1 MGKLSTLE
9 MRVDPGATATS
20 EAHTPAPKSLR
31 CEATFYV
38 SEFEEDRAI
47 KQNRVLARHRKK
59 PATVTTD
66 KVTWGT
72 EVYEPQEVT
81 ITLPNLM
88 TLEQPTVANELE
100 RFYLKVLTY
109 RDHTDTLGKAL
120 NTAEV
125 ELAEARDELTE
136 LRQLLNDTLEQVAD
150 REEVIA
156 NQEKEIKTLRT
167 QAATPKPASHRPH
180 SFLSAK
186 ASQVLSSSPAKYTP
200 KKQLRF
206 EPQTPATPS
215 ATFLS
220 QGTAP
225 RLSAKVADPPI
236 FTGED
241 DVTFEHWKDLLA
253 GKLVHNAD
261 HFVSI
266 DGNIDAEEDNRTHY
280 AKSRVGGAARRY
292 LLPHIRATES
302 RGELVTIASI
312 VAFLETIYTDPH
324 QQTKARDELRTYKM
338 KPSQDFNDFEAKFT
352 QLANEAELPL
362 EQWKNELQHALTGSL
377 AVHMSIHCRN
387 PAVSYF
393 DYCSTAREIAFT
405 LQKTAAEASQRRAAR
420 EPSVRTSR
428 KSALQPLVRTALAPA
443 PASVPTPAPAPAR
456 RAPIEP
462 PDNACYK
469 CGKPGHFSRD
479 CPRARA
485 ESKAVEATT
494 SDSEQHEPE
503 HEPEQLTDDEL
514 SGED

>member
-38 SEFEEDRAI
+38 NEFEEDRAI

-59 PATVTTD
+59 PATVMTD

-150 REEVIA
+150 QEE
-156 NQEKEIKTLRT
+156 EIKTLRT
-167 QAATPKPASHRPH
+167 QAATLKPASHRPH

-186 ASQVLSSSPAKYTP
+186 ASQALSSSPAKRTP

-206 EPQTPATPS
+206 EPLTPGTPS

-225 RLSAKVADPPI
+225 RLSAKVADPPT
-236 FTGED
+236 FTGD
-241 DVTFEHWKDLLA
+241 NDVKFEHWKDLLA
-253 GKLVHNAD
+253 GKLLHNAD
-261 HFVSI
+261 HFVPP
-266 DGNIDAEEDNRTHY
+266 DGDVETQEDNRTHY
-280 AKSRVGGAARRY
+280 AKSKVGGTALDY
-292 LLPHIRATES
+292 LLPHIKAMEA
-302 RGELVTIASI
+302 RGEMVT
-312 VAFLETIYTDPH
+312 VANVVDFLEGIFVDPH
-324 QQTKARDELRTYKM
+324 QRSKARSELRTYKM
-338 KPSQDFNDFEAKFT
+338 KPSQDFKDFEARFT

-362 EQWKNELQHALTGSL
+362 EQWKDELHDALTGSL
-377 AVHMSIHCRN
+377 PVHLEVHRN
-387 PAVSYF
+387 DPTVSFF
-393 DYCSTAREIAFT
+393 DYCKIARQIAFS
-405 LQKTAAEASQRRAAR
+405 LQRTAAEASQRRAAR
-420 EPSVRTSR
+420 EPAKLSRRSV
-428 KSALQPLVRTALAPA
+428 LQPLVKTAPA
-443 PASVPTPAPAPAR
+443 PAPIPAPAR

-462 PDNACYK
+462 LDNACYK

-494 SDSEQHEPE
+494 SDSEQHEHE
-503 HEPEQLTDDEL
+503 TEPEQLTDEEL